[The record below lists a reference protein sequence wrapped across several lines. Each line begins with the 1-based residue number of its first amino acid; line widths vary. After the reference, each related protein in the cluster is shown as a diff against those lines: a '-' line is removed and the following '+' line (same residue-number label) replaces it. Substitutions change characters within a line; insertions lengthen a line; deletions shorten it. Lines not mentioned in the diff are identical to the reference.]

1 MGLMHLNIYSPPGFS
16 ISPTLSL
23 SFSLKRKKKNNKP
36 SVYKTAVTLIYT
48 VSFLE
53 VKLKQKIIEVML
65 SKNELKTRTFKYS
78 ESSTC

>member
-23 SFSLKRKKKNNKP
+23 SFSLKRKKNNKP

-48 VSFLE
+48 GSFLE
-53 VKLKQKIIEVML
+53 VKLKQKIMEAML

>member
-23 SFSLKRKKKNNKP
+23 SFSLKRKKNNKP

-48 VSFLE
+48 VIFLE